1 MRLHFFQGEVEKR
14 SFSRY
19 LVENVRE
26 TSTGPQA
33 GREEMKMESE
43 EKQRRGGVP
52 LYARIGWVVAWGVMA
67 VIVAMI
73 LRNCAASVY
82 YGTRTTR
89 EEVKRY
95 YELGRGDGL
104 GGGRARGLDL
114 DNPVLRKS
122 YNKGYRDGLD
132 AAADR

>member
-1 MRLHFFQGEVEKR
+1 MVTGEKR
-14 SFSRY
+14 
-19 LVENVRE
+19 
-26 TSTGPQA
+26 
-33 GREEMKMESE
+33 
-43 EKQRRGGVP
+43 RRSGIP
-52 LYARIGWVVAWGVMA
+52 LYARVGWVAAWGMMAIIVVML
-67 VIVAMI
+67 

-82 YGTRTTR
+82 YGTRTSG

-132 AAADR
+132 AAAGR